1 MAFSSQ
7 GGFSL
12 DRDHL
17 DMSFAKREGWTTL
30 DIYGVYSTPHS
41 IFLGDPNT
49 GPALSL
55 SQHEGVPDASYR
67 TPTHYHGTDEFRI
80 VLKGRVK
87 RAVNQHTLE
96 GRQFIFQDA
105 GMGYV
110 EGFSGSEEVWVAL
123 ILGDRRGVATAALPS
138 DIPQPEIENLPEEQE
153 NLPEEQKAAAAAFA
167 ALVELAKQ
175 NPGGPKGIPSVSTT
189 VGSCRHGFLVGSF
202 DAEDGW
208 RELGE
213 GVQVAAGMWGDR
225 ASGPI
230 MLMIKGG
237 PGAMVIPGFTSA
249 TETMCVLAA
258 GSCRIGDAKYEFGDL
273 RIQAADAHQ
282 DALTAGP
289 EGVELMLMIADR
301 RALPKVSAADA
312 RWRAGLDTIVADLEA
327 LLAARPLNR

>member
-1 MAFSSQ
+1 MDDP
-7 GGFSL
+7 G
-12 DRDHL
+12 HL
-17 DMSFAKREGWTTL
+17 RRL
-30 DIYGVYSTPHS
+30 LNPHS

-49 GPALSL
+49 GPAISL
-55 SQHEGVPDASYR
+55 SQRGVPDASYR

-80 VLKGRVK
+80 VLRGRAE

-96 GRQFIFQDA
+96 GRQFLFQDA

-110 EGFSGSEEVWVAL
+110 EGFSGSEEVWAVL
-123 ILGDRRGVATAALPS
+123 IPGDRRGMASAALAG
-138 DIPQPEIENLPEEQE
+138 DIPQPKIEDLPRSIGRRPRPLRPLS
-153 NLPEEQKAAAAAFA
+153 NWPSRTRAGRK
-167 ALVELAKQ
+167 
-175 NPGGPKGIPSVSTT
+175 IPSVSTT

-258 GSCRIGDAKYEFGDL
+258 GSSGSATPNMSLAICAF
-273 RIQAADAHQ
+273 
-282 DALTAGP
+282 
-289 EGVELMLMIADR
+289 R
-301 RALPKVSAADA
+301 RQTPIKT
-312 RWRAGLDTIVADLEA
+312 R
-327 LLAARPLNR
+327 

>member
-17 DMSFAKREGWTTL
+17 DMSFAKREGWDVL

-41 IFLGDPNT
+41 IFLGDPNS
-49 GPALSL
+49 GPAISL

-80 VLKGRVK
+80 VLKGRAE

-96 GRQFIFQDA
+96 GRQFLFQDA

-110 EGFSGSEEVWVAL
+110 EGFSGNEEVWAVL
-123 ILGDRRGVATAALPS
+123 IPGDRRGMASAALAG
-138 DIPQPEIENLPEEQE
+138 DIPPPPDIENLPEEH
-153 NLPEEQKAAAAAFA
+153 KAAAQAFA
-167 ALVELAKQ
+167 DLVELAKQ

-189 VGSCRHGFLVGSF
+189 VGSCRHGFLLGSL

-213 GVQVAAGMWGDR
+213 GVQVAAGLFGDR
-225 ASGPI
+225 TSGPI
-230 MLMIKGG
+230 MLMIKAG
-237 PGAMVIPGFTSA
+237 PGAMAIPGFTSA
-249 TETMCVLAA
+249 TETMCVVAA
-258 GSCRIGDAKYEFGDL
+258 GSCRIGDSSYEFGDL

-282 DALTAGP
+282 DELTAGP
-289 EGVELMLMIADR
+289 EGAELLLMISDR
-301 RALPKVSAADA
+301 RALPTVSAADA
-312 RWRAGLDTIVADLEA
+312 PWRAGLDNVVADLQSM
-327 LLAARPLNR
+327 LAARPLKG